1 MRVKLQHLSNTV
13 GEYPC
18 AFCCGISPIYQEVG
32 DSSCRLSVEHGHCV
46 VVWQAIGCTCQ
57 PCPICLARSL
67 GLGVCLVEQVQN
79 FVVLV
84 VCRHPV
90 THCPHAHACKA
101 AEIAITATKV
111 VVLA

>member
-1 MRVKLQHLSNTV
+1 
-13 GEYPC
+13 
-18 AFCCGISPIYQEVG
+18 
-32 DSSCRLSVEHGHCV
+32 
-46 VVWQAIGCTCQ
+46 
-57 PCPICLARSL
+57 
-67 GLGVCLVEQVQN
+67 VCLVEQVQN